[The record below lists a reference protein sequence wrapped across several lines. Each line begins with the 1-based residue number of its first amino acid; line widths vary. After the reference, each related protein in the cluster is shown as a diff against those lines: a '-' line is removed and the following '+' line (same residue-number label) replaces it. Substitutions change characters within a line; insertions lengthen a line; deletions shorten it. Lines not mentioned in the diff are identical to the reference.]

1 MQMKFRMERQ
11 QLRHDEQMANRKIE
25 ERDRIDDVFRAIYG
39 DKVLPASNT
48 TPMGNSSASPSTKC
62 GSQPS
67 SDQIIPENDMDEPR
81 IVMARRRSSKRNK
94 TLNKTKQ
101 P

>member
-39 DKVLPASNT
+39 DRVLPASNT
-48 TPMGNSSASPSTKC
+48 TPVGNSEVSPSTKC
-62 GSQPS
+62 GS
-67 SDQIIPENDMDEPR
+67 
-81 IVMARRRSSKRNK
+81 
-94 TLNKTKQ
+94 
-101 P
+101 